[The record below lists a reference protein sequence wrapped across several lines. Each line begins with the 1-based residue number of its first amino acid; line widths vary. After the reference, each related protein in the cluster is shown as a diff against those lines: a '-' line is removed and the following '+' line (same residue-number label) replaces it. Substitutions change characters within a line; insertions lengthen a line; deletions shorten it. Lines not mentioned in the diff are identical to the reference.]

1 MLKDLK
7 KELQTTKNPLEKA
20 LGQYIVGLGQEVKEK
35 TTLKGCAKA
44 VTEKAKGQAP
54 GGCAII
60 EDSVVYRWAREYFGI
75 AGEEPIPKAP
85 GPEGQPKPEKNNA
98 VYLDFSLEDLL

>member
-1 MLKDLK
+1 MLEKLK
-7 KELQTTKNPLEKA
+7 KELEKTTNPMEKA
-20 LGQYIVGLGQEVKEK
+20 LGEYILSLGREVKEGGN
-35 TTLKGCAKA
+35 LMGCAAK
-44 VTEKAKGQAP
+44 VKEKAKAQAS